1 MSTADVTA
9 PGNYGPAGID
19 LAELDPAVRPQDD
32 LFRHVNGRWIERTEI
47 PADKARY
54 GSFAVLAENA
64 EAAVRDIITGMQA
77 PAQGKIAGGA
87 DREADKIAA
96 LYASFMD
103 ESRANELGAE
113 PIRGDIDRALAV
125 ASIEELIGLV
135 AELERQGLG
144 GFFGMG
150 VDNDPGNPERY
161 IVFVMQGGI
170 GLPDES
176 YYKDEQFAEI
186 REQYRAHIARM
197 LQLVGIEEGE
207 ASRLASLSYDLE
219 SRIAASH
226 WDRVASRDIQK
237 LYNLRGF
244 AELQALTPALDWAA
258 YLRVA
263 GAPAAAFD
271 EVVVGM
277 PDAVQGLAELLVE
290 GELEAWRAWLVWQ
303 IVRGSAALL
312 STEISRANFDF
323 YGTALTGATEQRERW
338 RRGVSFVE
346 GAMGEAVGRLYV
358 ERHFDESAKA
368 SMDVLVGNLVE
379 AYRQSILALQWMG
392 EETKQRALEKLEK
405 FTPKVGYPV
414 KWRDYS
420 MLEVDAADPLGNS
433 RRVAVMEF
441 DRELGKVGK
450 PIDRDEWFMT
460 PQTVNAYYNPGFN
473 EIVFPAAILQ
483 PPFFDAAWD
492 DAANYGAIG
501 AVIGHEIGHGFDD
514 QGSQYDGDGRLT
526 NWWTDEDRQAFETLT
541 KALIDQ
547 YNALSPEGADG
558 ATVNGELTIGENIG
572 DLSGLEIAWKAYL
585 ISLGG
590 AQPPVVEG
598 LTGAER
604 FFLAWAQAWQQK
616 SRPEE
621 TVRLLTI
628 DPHSP
633 NEFRCNQIVANLTP
647 FHEAYETKPGDGLWL
662 DPEKRVNIW

>member
-1 MSTADVTA
+1 MTANDA
-9 PGNYGPAGID
+9 ASPGNYGPAGID
-19 LAELDPAVRPQDD
+19 LAEIDEAVRPQDD
-32 LFRHVNGRWIERTEI
+32 LFRHMNGKWIARTEI

-64 EAAVRDIITGMQA
+64 EAAVRDIITGMEA
-77 PAQGKIAGGA
+77 PAAGEIEGGA

-103 ESRANELGAE
+103 EDRANALGAQ
-113 PIRGDIDRALAV
+113 PIAADLERALAV
-125 ASIEELIGLV
+125 DSIEELIALV

-144 GFFGMG
+144 GFYGMG
-150 VDNDPGNPERY
+150 VDNDPGDPSRY

-176 YYKDEQFAEI
+176 YYSDEQFASV
-186 REQYRAHIARM
+186 REQYQSHIARM
-197 LQLVGIEEGE
+197 LQLVGFDEGE
-207 ASRLASLSYDLE
+207 ASHSAALTFDLE
-219 SRIAASH
+219 TRIAASH

-237 LYNLRGF
+237 LYNLRSS
-244 AELQALTPALDWAA
+244 AELQDLTPTLDWAA
-258 YLRVA
+258 YLEAA
-263 GAPAAAFD
+263 GAPESAFA

-277 PDAVQGLAELLVE
+277 PDAVSGLAGLLVRD
-290 GELEAWRAWLVWQ
+290 ELEAWRAWLVWQ

-312 STEISRANFDF
+312 STEISKANFDF

-346 GAMGEAVGRLYV
+346 GSVGEAVGRLYV

-379 AYRQSILALQWMG
+379 AYRQSILGLDWMG
-392 EETKQRALEKLEK
+392 EETKQRALEKLAK

-420 MLEVDAADPLGNS
+420 ALAVDAADLLGNS
-433 RRVAVMEF
+433 RRVAEMEF
-441 DRELGKVGK
+441 VRELGKVGK

-514 QGSQYDGDGRLT
+514 QGSQYDGDGKLT
-526 NWWTDEDRQAFETLT
+526 DWWTAEDREAFEART
-541 KALIDQ
+541 KALIAQ

-558 ATVNGELTIGENIG
+558 QTVNGELTIGENIG

-585 ISLGG
+585 ISLNVTE
-590 AQPPVVEG
+590 PPVVEG

-616 SRPEE
+616 SRPAE

-647 FHEAYETKPGDGLWL
+647 FHQAFDTKPGDGLWL
-662 DPEKRVNIW
+662 APEERVAIW